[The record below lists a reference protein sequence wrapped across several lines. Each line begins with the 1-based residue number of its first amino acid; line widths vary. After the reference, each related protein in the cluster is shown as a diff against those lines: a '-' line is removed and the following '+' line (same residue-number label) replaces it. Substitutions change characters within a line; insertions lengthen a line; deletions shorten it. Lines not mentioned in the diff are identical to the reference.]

1 MEAWRP
7 RAPPRRVALI
17 VLDASV
23 VIALLDPADT
33 LHAAARHGLE
43 QVAGDDLALPASAL
57 AETLV
62 APARAGKLEEARRR
76 IHALELRIAATG
88 EEVAVEAA
96 RLRGRHRH
104 LRLPDALVL
113 ATAEVLG
120 ADVLLTGD
128 ARWGALSGRVRVI
141 A

>member
-1 MEAWRP
+1 M
-7 RAPPRRVALI
+7 ALI

-23 VIALLDPADT
+23 IIALLNPADA
-33 LHAAARHGLE
+33 LHQGARRELE
-43 QVAGDDLALPASAL
+43 RVADQDLAIPASAL

-62 APARAGKLEEARRR
+62 VPARAGRLEEARSK
-76 IHALELRIAATG
+76 IQLLDLRVASAG

-96 RLRGRHRH
+96 RLRGAYRH

-113 ATAEVLG
+113 ATARVHKAAWLF
-120 ADVLLTGD
+120 TGD
-128 ARWGALSGRVRVI
+128 ARWKPVSRQVRVI